1 MTVDTQ
7 HPSSHSGRTA
17 TNGARAKVTHR
28 TRATGRRVA
37 TVQIRQSESD
47 RDGDGRA
54 LNVAYFATQGDGS
67 GDEARITALL
77 APLGPSRLEFDRTQ
91 KARSGVTVLKQLL
104 RERPDVVVMEG
115 TGITGGAAVLG
126 ARVLG
131 GVPYV
136 VSSGDAVGPYLG
148 LISPWLSGPG
158 RLYERLLCKLSA
170 GYIGWTPYLV
180 GRAITLGA
188 RRGVTAAHWS
198 RDVLSAQQRL
208 TLRADVRRRL
218 AIPHDAL
225 VVGLVGSLKWNR
237 RRAYTYG
244 RELVEAVG
252 RTSRP
257 DLRILIVGSGDGRPQ
272 LESLAGDE
280 LGRRVLLPGAV
291 APDQVA
297 AMLCAMDVASLPQSV
312 DEVGALR
319 YTTKLSEYLGAG
331 VPVVTG
337 QLPVAYDLD
346 DGWLWRIEG
355 AAPWDARYVDGM
367 ARFLDRLDRSD
378 VAARQ
383 ARVPSQP
390 AVFEFAR
397 QQTAVTA
404 FIRDAG
410 CAARADKHY
419 SRGAR

>member
-1 MTVDTQ
+1 VSVDTQ
-7 HPSSHSGRTA
+7 HSSNERT
-17 TNGARAKVTHR
+17 
-28 TRATGRRVA
+28 
-37 TVQIRQSESD
+37 
-47 RDGDGRA
+47 

-77 APLGPSRLEFDRTQ
+77 APLRASRLGFDRAQ
-91 KARSGVTVLKQLL
+91 KTRSGVAVLKHLL
-104 RERPDVVVMEG
+104 HERPDVVVMEG
-115 TGITGGAAVLG
+115 TGVTGGAAVLG
-126 ARVLG
+126 ARVLA

-148 LISPWLSGPG
+148 LISPWLAAPG
-158 RLYERLLCKLSA
+158 RLYERLLCRLSA
-170 GYIGWTPYLV
+170 GFIGWSPYLV

-188 RRGVTAAHWS
+188 KRGVTAAHWS
-198 RDVLSAQQRL
+198 RDVLSEEQRL
-208 TLRADVRRRL
+208 ALRADVRRRL
-218 AIPHDAL
+218 AIPQDAL

-237 RRAYTYG
+237 RRSYTYG
-244 RELVEAVG
+244 RELVEAAI
-252 RTSRP
+252 RTSRE
-257 DLRILIVGSGDGRPQ
+257 DLRILIVGSGDGRPE
-272 LESLAGDE
+272 LESLAGVE

-297 AMLCAMDVASLPQSV
+297 AMLSAMDVASLPQSV

-319 YTTKLSEYLGAG
+319 YTTKLSEYLGVG

-355 AAPWDARYVDGM
+355 AAPWDPRYIDGM
-367 ARFLDRLDRSD
+367 VRFLDRLDRSD
-378 VAARQ
+378 VAARR

-390 AVFEFAR
+390 PVFEFAR
-397 QQTAVTA
+397 QQAAVSA

-410 CAARADKHY
+410 CAARADNHHPQTEERVDAA
-419 SRGAR
+419 SNP